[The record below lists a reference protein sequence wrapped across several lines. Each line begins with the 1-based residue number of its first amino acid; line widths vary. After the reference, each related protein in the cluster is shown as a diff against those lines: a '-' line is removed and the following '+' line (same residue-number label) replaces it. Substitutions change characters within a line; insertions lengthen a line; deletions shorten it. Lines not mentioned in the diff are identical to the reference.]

1 MGKTTGFFSFIA
13 GAVFGA
19 VIALLY
25 APTSGEEL
33 RAQIRDEADAR
44 LQQVSEEWAKAL
56 ENVQQSID
64 EMSTEVKTYLD
75 QLAKKEEQESAEA
88 DVEVDVEVAVEEA

>member
-33 RAQIRDEADAR
+33 APKFGTKLMPNCSRHPKNGQRHWR
-44 LQQVSEEWAKAL
+44 MCS
-56 ENVQQSID
+56 NR
-64 EMSTEVKTYLD
+64 STR
-75 QLAKKEEQESAEA
+75 
-88 DVEVDVEVAVEEA
+88 